1 MDFRDR
7 AIKYQITVFMAVML
21 LMVIVA
27 VVVVSVKTS
36 EQIQAQ
42 NVASVRENIEVI
54 EDSLENVLA
63 ELNYVSNSLTLH
75 DGIAEMAWQTDGK
88 SDIVLYQS
96 VRSYMFDLLETTE
109 SIDNIGFVGYDGTFY
124 NLGFNEEKNDKIRN
138 ALERMGKGTK
148 MVYLD
153 VIESTTDETR
163 EFLFAAN
170 IYDTEQTIDTI
181 GYVILLVSDTY
192 FVQALESRTGVYY
205 LTDGEERIIL
215 ATDSALLGSQV
226 ETDAHIIGKKDWL
239 VDWPMNVVAVRPEV
253 EWTES
258 IIETGMIYIV
268 LISLMLLILVAMYFF
283 LDRRVTRPMKQ
294 ITSFIQEISQ
304 GDLRKLKKRL
314 NVSGSQEVHA
324 ISNELNEMLDEI
336 NILTGNLVE
345 TTSQLY
351 IKEIET
357 REAELNSLKSQINP
371 HFLYNT
377 LAVIRGI
384 AIMRDDMETKAITSA
399 LVKIYRYSIKG
410 DDLVEFQKEL
420 DICKAY
426 IDVQQIRFKDRFEVE
441 YRLEEDM
448 SDIVMQKMI
457 LQPLVENAIV
467 HGVESSSKMSRVII
481 GSRPVSSGIQVY
493 VEDDGTGIEPDKLQ
507 FIKEQLESQKSSA
520 WHKEHVGLL
529 NVHTRLKH
537 MWGSGLTIESEKG
550 LGTIISFIVK

>member
-226 ETDAHIIGKKDWL
+226 ESDAHIIGEKDWL